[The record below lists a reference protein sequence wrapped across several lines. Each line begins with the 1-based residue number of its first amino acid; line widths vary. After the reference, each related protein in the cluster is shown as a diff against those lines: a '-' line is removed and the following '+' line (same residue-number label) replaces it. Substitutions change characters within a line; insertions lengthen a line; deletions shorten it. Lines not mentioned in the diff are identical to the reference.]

1 MILLAL
7 DPGLRRCG
15 WAVFHDG
22 LYHQAGLSRGEM
34 KTSVKDVPA
43 WIAVIEAIP
52 DPWPDELIC
61 EYPQV
66 YTSRMDAANDLL
78 QLASVLGVAAHKWKD
93 VKNTMV
99 RPRQWKG
106 QRPKAATEHQA
117 KLVLDVYEKGNVERD
132 LSLVSPSLRHNVWD
146 AICIGLVHLRRMR

>member
-1 MILLAL
+1 MILLSI

-22 LYHQAGLSRGEM
+22 LYHQSGLSKGLVRS
-34 KTSVKDVPA
+34 SVRDSPA
-43 WIAVIEAIP
+43 WLAVVDAIP
-52 DPWPDELIC
+52 DPYPDELVC
-61 EYPQV
+61 EFPQV
-66 YTSRMDAANDLL
+66 YSSRMDAADGLL
-78 QLASVLGVAAHKWKD
+78 QLASVLGVVAHRWKG

-106 QRPKAATEHQA
+106 QRPKKVTEQQA
-117 KLVLDVYEKGNVERD
+117 KLVLDIYETGNVERD